1 MCGKPRVSPPP
12 AALNS
17 SELTGRSLAPV
28 PDIAGSP
35 GRAHFAVTLSSL
47 RMVTQT
53 PSFAELGVAESIDQ
67 RLQVRGIEEPFEIQR
82 LVIPDAISGRDIL
95 GKAKTG
101 SGKTLAFGIP
111 LVQRLRKELTGTQA
125 LVLVPT
131 RELCSQVT
139 EDLVS
144 IAPRRIKVLATY
156 GGAGLGKH
164 IEQAPTADVIV
175 ATPGRLID
183 LIDRKAAKL
192 GGVHVLV
199 IDEADRMADM
209 G

>member
-1 MCGKPRVSPPP
+1 M
-12 AALNS
+12 S
-17 SELTGRSLAPV
+17 SDT
-28 PDIAGSP
+28 
-35 GRAHFAVTLSSL
+35 T
-47 RMVTQT
+47 T
-53 PSFAELGVAESIDQ
+53 FAELGVAESIDQ
-67 RLQVRGIEEPFEIQR
+67 RLRARGIETPFEIQT
-82 LVIPDAISGRDIL
+82 LVIPHAISGRDIL

-111 LVQRLRKELTGTQA
+111 LVQRLRKDMTGTQA

-131 RELCSQVT
+131 RELASQVT
-139 EDLVS
+139 EDLES

-156 GGAGLGKH
+156 GGAGLGRH
-164 IEQAPTADVIV
+164 IQEAPNADVIV

-192 GGVHVLV
+192 GAVHILV

-209 G
+209 GFLPQASRLLKAVPRERQTMLFSATLDSQILGLISQTQDALR